1 MNLEHVAINVPNV
14 REQVQWW
21 KEHLGI
27 RIVSAGDVAPYM
39 NFIADDKGSM
49 LELYSNEEFEHL
61 DFANI
66 NAFNLH
72 FAFSVDD
79 MEGERDRLIRAGA
92 TSGWPGVSYGRAYS
106 GDLTRPHSRS
116 RSRPAGNRPL
126 AQPHFLLS
134 GTLAPLARY

>member
-27 RIVSAGDVAPYM
+27 RIVSAGDVAPFM
-39 NFIADDKGSM
+39 NFIADEKGSM

-92 TSGWPGVSYGRAYS
+92 TPD
-106 GDLTRPHSRS
+106 GDINDTPTGDKLC
-116 RSRPAGNRPL
+116 
-126 AQPHFLLS
+126 FLRDPWNVTVQLVQRK
-134 GTLAPLARY
+134 TPMI